1 MTAEDQVFDVTEK
14 LACARVSLVGVCEL
28 LGCATAAPDE
38 LGEAGLEILA
48 TQVRQAENDVA
59 AALAALEEV
68 QASAEA
74 GVPATPE
81 SRQKAD

>member
-1 MTAEDQVFDVTEK
+1 MDGKVFDVTEA

-28 LGCATAAPDE
+28 LACATAAPDE

-48 TQVRQAENDVA
+48 NQVRQAQGDVA
-59 AALAALEEV
+59 AAMAALEEV

-81 SRQKAD
+81 GRSE

>member
-28 LGCATAAPDE
+28 LDCATAAPDE

-48 TQVRQAENDVA
+48 NQVRQAQSDVA
-59 AALAALEEV
+59 AAMAALEEV
-68 QASAEA
+68 QVSAEA
-74 GVPATPE
+74 GVPAAPE
-81 SRQKAD
+81 GRGE